1 MKVYSISQWVFVAI
15 CILILILPVGRQ
27 WKLLTTGSKVQG
39 TVTQMTAITRKIL
52 GKQTQYGHA
61 SKIEFVVEGQ
71 TYTALGPLNY
81 EYDSGRRVMVYYDNH
96 EPSQNCILTFSGFY
110 LDNYT
115 VLPIILL
122 VLWAAFYMSFNNY
135 QRRQRFRKHKA
146 WQNAQQNNRDQ
157 AQRKARALESSSKRA
172 MR

>member
-1 MKVYSISQWVFVAI
+1 MKVYSISQWAFVAI
-15 CILILILPVGRQ
+15 CLLILILPVGRH
-27 WKLLTTGSKVQG
+27 WKLLTTGSKIQG

-71 TYTALGPLNY
+71 TYMAHGPLNY
-81 EYDSGRRVMVYYDNH
+81 EYDSGRRVMVYYDEN
-96 EPSQNCILTFSGFY
+96 EPSYNCISTFSGFY

-135 QRRQRFRKHKA
+135 QRRQRFKKYKA
-146 WQNAQQNNRDQ
+146 WQNAQQGASSQVHGKAQ
-157 AQRKARALESSSKRA
+157 ALGSSSRMAKR
-172 MR
+172 